1 MPLATRLVVVGP
13 RYVDFSIR
21 AKIEVAPGRNP
32 ADIEAAIEREL
43 GSRLALVGTAA
54 RRPGVPVTTRD
65 LTAWIRVVE
74 GMRRVTAL
82 QLVLEAGKESD
93 EIKVPRNGLPRVDLA
108 GSQFETTRAGAGGV
122 P

>member
-1 MPLATRLVVVGP
+1 
-13 RYVDFSIR
+13 
-21 AKIEVAPGRNP
+21 
-32 ADIEAAIEREL
+32 
-43 GSRLALVGTAA
+43 
-54 RRPGVPVTTRD
+54 VPVTTRD
-65 LTAWIRVVE
+65 LTPWIRVVE
-74 GMRRVTAL
+74 GVRRVTAL